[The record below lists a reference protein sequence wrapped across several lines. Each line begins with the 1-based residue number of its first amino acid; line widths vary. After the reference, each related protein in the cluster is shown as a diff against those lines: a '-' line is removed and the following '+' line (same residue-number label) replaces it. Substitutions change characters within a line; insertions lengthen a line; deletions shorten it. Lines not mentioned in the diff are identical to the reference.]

1 MLDKK
6 MEKALNKQIN
16 AEFYS
21 AYLYLAMAADFADKG
36 LAGGQN
42 WMTVQA
48 QEEVS
53 HAMKIYDFV
62 VERGGAVTLTAIAAP
77 QTAWEHGGWP
87 MFDDALKHEQKVTG
101 MINKLV
107 DLAIELKDHA
117 TNQFLQWF
125 VAEQVEEEASA
136 QEQVDKVALA
146 GEAPGG
152 LYVLDKEW
160 GARVFHP
167 PGKND

>member
-16 AEFYS
+16 AELYS

-42 WMTVQA
+42 WMTVQY
-48 QEEVS
+48 QEEVA
-53 HAMKIYDFV
+53 HAMKLYDCV
-62 VERGGAVTLTAIAAP
+62 IERGGRVTLAAIAAP
-77 QTAWEHGGWP
+77 QVDWESAEDV
-87 MFDDALKHEQKVTG
+87 FADALKHERKVTA
-101 MINKLV
+101 MIDKLV
-107 DLAIELKDHA
+107 DLAIELRDHA

-125 VAEQVEEEASA
+125 VAEQVEEEANA
-136 QEQVDKVALA
+136 QEQVDKVGLA
-146 GEAPGG
+146 GESAAG

-160 GARVFHP
+160 GARVFNP
-167 PGKND
+167 PVTGA

>member
-16 AEFYS
+16 AEFFS
-21 AYLYLAMAADFADKG
+21 AYLYMAMAADFADKG
-36 LAGGQN
+36 LVGGQN

-53 HAMKIYDFV
+53 HAMKLYDFV
-62 VERGGAVTLTAIAAP
+62 LERGGAVTLTAIAAP
-77 QTAWEHGGWP
+77 QKAWETAAAV
-87 MFDDALKHEQKVTG
+87 FADALKHEQKVTG

-146 GEAPGG
+146 GDSPAG

-160 GARVFHP
+160 GTRVFTP
-167 PGKND
+167 PAKGD